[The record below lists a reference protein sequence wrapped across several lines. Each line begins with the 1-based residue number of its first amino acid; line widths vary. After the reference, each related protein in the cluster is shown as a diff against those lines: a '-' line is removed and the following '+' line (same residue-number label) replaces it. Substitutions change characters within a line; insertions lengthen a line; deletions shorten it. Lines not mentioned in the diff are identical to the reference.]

1 MPAGSFGP
9 FTGTRFRAAARALVG
24 VAHVTPL
31 LASQTFSR
39 MAGCRVALKCE
50 NLQRAGSFKV
60 RGAAVRMRALAPRER
75 ARGVVAAS
83 AGNHAQGVALA
94 AARAGIRAT
103 VVMPLHTPIAKVA
116 ATEGYGA
123 RVILHGESYDDA
135 LARACQVAAG
145 AGAALIPAFDD
156 PLVILGQGTVGLEI
170 LAQAPACDAIVAPV
184 GGGGLIAGIALA
196 VRRVRPRVRVYGVQA
211 AGAAAFARSLAR
223 RRIMGSGTPRTIAD
237 GIAVRRPGEVTFP
250 IVQREV
256 EDVVTV
262 DDEEIAATLV
272 LLLERAKLLA
282 EGAGAAALAALLYGR
297 LPLAGKSVVA
307 VVSGGNIDSNI
318 LSRLL
323 DKGLAKAGRYLAL
336 EVPLADRPGALRD
349 LLAVVAGE
357 RANVISVNHDRLDP
371 RVAVDRVEVA
381 LTVEVRDRAHG
392 HRLLRALAARG
403 YRARRT

>member
-349 LLAVVAGE
+349 LLSVVAGE

>member
-1 MPAGSFGP
+1 MPAGSFDP
-9 FTGTRFRAAARALVG
+9 FTRTRFRAAARTLVG
-24 VAHVTPL
+24 VAHITPL
-31 LASQTFSR
+31 LPSQTFSR

-60 RGAAVRMRALAPRER
+60 RGAAVRMRALAPREK

-135 LARACQVAAG
+135 LARARQVAAG

-156 PLVILGQGTVGLEI
+156 PLVVLGQGTVGLEI
-170 LAQAPACDAIVAPV
+170 LAQAATCDAIVAPV

-223 RRIMGSGTPRTIAD
+223 RRIVGSGTPRTIAD

-262 DDEEIAATLV
+262 DDEEIAAALV
-272 LLLERAKLLA
+272 LLLERAKLVA

-357 RANVISVNHDRLDP
+357 RANVISVSHDRLDP

-392 HRLLRALAARG
+392 HRLIRALAARG
-403 YRARRT
+403 YRAHRR